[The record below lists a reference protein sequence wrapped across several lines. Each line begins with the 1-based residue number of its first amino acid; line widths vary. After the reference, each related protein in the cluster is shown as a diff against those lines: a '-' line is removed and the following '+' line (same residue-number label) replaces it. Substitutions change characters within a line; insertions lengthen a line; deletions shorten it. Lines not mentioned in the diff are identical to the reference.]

1 MRVFSAAKSVAA
13 CDVSVLRAYV
23 SVLAGQEMKV
33 NAAAP
38 ANDAPGSELDPAP
51 IKLSNQRTK
60 LGQARSEEPAP
71 TKLNEQDNTHAAP
84 VRALMAPAQSPCR
97 GVHRESCSVPTVEGS
112 Q

>member
-1 MRVFSAAKSVAA
+1 M
-13 CDVSVLRAYV
+13 SVLRVYV
-23 SVLAGQEMKV
+23 SMLAGQEMKV

-71 TKLNEQDNTHAAP
+71 TKLNEQDNTHSAP
-84 VRALMAPAQSPCR
+84 VRALVAPRSPLCR
-97 GVHRESCSVPTVEGS
+97 DVLGRSVHRELCSVPTAEDSPWPGKLRC
-112 Q
+112 